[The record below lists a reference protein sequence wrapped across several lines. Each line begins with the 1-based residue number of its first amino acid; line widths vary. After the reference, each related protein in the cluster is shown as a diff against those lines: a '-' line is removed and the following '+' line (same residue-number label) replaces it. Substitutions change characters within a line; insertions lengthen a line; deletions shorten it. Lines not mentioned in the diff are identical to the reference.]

1 MANVRTILGV
11 VLLISINIGCVAD
24 INERHYFKSSKDTNG
39 VPNNFYEVSVRGFT
53 FGSSARYL
61 AGYFDEKAVDSYFSE
76 FAQPEKGKLP
86 ATGVEPL
93 DPNLKGRQL
102 ILILSS
108 NSDEVAT
115 QIGAL
120 SDNERLGRALNRMIN
135 KDKFL
140 TARQLDQD
148 AKLLTSR
155 QKDLVAKGKSWIT
168 DLDSNATQQTAQDN
182 TLQYLNDIAAVLGNT
197 VPFKD
202 EKDAKTWL
210 NFNRN
215 KILNE

>member
-1 MANVRTILGV
+1 MANVRTILGA

-24 INERHYFKSSKDTNG
+24 INEHHYFKSSKDKDG
-39 VPNNFYEVSVRGFT
+39 LPNNFYKVNVSGFT

-76 FAQPEKGKLP
+76 FAQPEKGKFP
-86 ATGVEPL
+86 APGIEPL

-115 QIGAL
+115 QIGAI
-120 SDNERLGRALNRMIN
+120 SDNEKLGRALNRMIN

-155 QKDLVAKGKSWIT
+155 QKDLAAKGKSWIT
-168 DLDSNATQQTAQDN
+168 DLDSNAKVEVARHN

-202 EKDAKTWL
+202 EKDATNWL